1 MIVKEK
7 YKGKVIGG
15 AMVRTINVN
24 EITKNIKEMCIEA
37 NHYLSPD
44 METGG
49 ANRKISTW
57 KTNLRAVTGK
67 PKNSSRGHD
76 SDLSGYRNGSYIF
89 RNWSGCTF

>member
-7 YKGKVIGG
+7 YKSKVIGG

-44 METGG
+44 MDKAMKQAEQTE
-49 ANRKISTW
+49 KSP
-57 KTNLRAVTGK
+57 LGK
-67 PKNSSRGHD
+67 H
-76 SDLSGYRNGSYIF
+76 RNGSYIF
-89 RNWSGCTF
+89 RNWSGRTF

>member
-7 YKGKVIGG
+7 YKSKVIGG

-44 METGG
+44 MD
-49 ANRKISTW
+49 KSDSLL
-57 KTNLRAVTGK
+57 LRAML
-67 PKNSSRGHD
+67 
-76 SDLSGYRNGSYIF
+76 LSESICVRERCPSLCVNDI
-89 RNWSGCTF
+89 